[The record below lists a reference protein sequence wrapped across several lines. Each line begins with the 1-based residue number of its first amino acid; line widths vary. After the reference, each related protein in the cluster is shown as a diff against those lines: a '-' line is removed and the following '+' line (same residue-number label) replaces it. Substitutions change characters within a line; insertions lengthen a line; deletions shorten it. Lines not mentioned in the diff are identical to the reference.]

1 MEMETPVVEYAAI
14 VNKWRIMEWQVEKPG
29 FYRAGR
35 WLATFDTEEE
45 ANQFLKDWLSD
56 AAEGLISIDGGA
68 R

>member
-1 MEMETPVVEYAAI
+1 MEMETPVVEYDAI
-14 VNKWRIMEWQVEKPG
+14 VNKWRVMEWQVEKPG

-45 ANQFLKDWLSD
+45 ANQFLKDLLSD